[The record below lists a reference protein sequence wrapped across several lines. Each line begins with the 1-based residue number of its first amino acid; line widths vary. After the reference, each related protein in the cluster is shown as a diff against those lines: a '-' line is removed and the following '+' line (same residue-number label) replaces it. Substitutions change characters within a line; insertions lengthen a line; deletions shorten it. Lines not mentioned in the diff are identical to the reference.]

1 MFRGFLNEIKNVAV
15 NRATNRINTMMNN
28 ALGGV
33 PGLPMNRGRVS
44 RAKNSFGT
52 PNPFDNEMVMYP
64 EDLGNTG
71 QGHYIV
77 FNINEQVNANVSFTQ
92 GSLKANIAKMEH
104 YDKAT
109 DLERNIQGLTRG
121 SGSGLA
127 SEFANGRSRHQFS
140 PPGKKTNSVPRAATR
155 RLASTIAMYMPASV
169 GVSTNANYREVEI
182 GALASGMVS
191 AMQTLSRSN
200 PFDNIAAFSENVVK
214 AGGDF
219 ANAARASEAG
229 ETFRENFVR
238 GILDPLPG
246 LSGIGAVQDIQRGF
260 VRNNR
265 LELTFDGIGR
275 RSFSFN
281 FKCMPKSENEAK
293 AVDKIVNM
301 FRFYMAP
308 SFKGTDVSQSRTM
321 IVPATFDITYLFEN
335 GTPNA
340 YLNKISTCVLES
352 CDVKYGGERVQF
364 YRPTQNFRGEDGA
377 PPVETDITLGF
388 KEIELITRE
397 RIGVGF

>member
-1 MFRGFLNEIKNVAV
+1 MFRGFLNEIKNVAI

-104 YDKAT
+104 YDKAS
-109 DLERNIQGLTRG
+109 DLRRRKLNLTRG
-121 SGSGLA
+121 SSGLE
-127 SEFANGRSRHQFS
+127 SEFAEGRSRHQFS

-182 GALASGMVS
+182 GALASGMVTS
-191 AMQTLSRSN
+191 MNTIAKDN
-200 PFDNIAAFSENVVK
+200 PFDSFSAFTKNVVDAGGKLVESAK
-214 AGGDF
+214 AG
-219 ANAARASEAG
+219 EAG
-229 ETFRENFVR
+229 ETFKESFVR
-238 GILDPLPG
+238 GLLDPLPG

-281 FKCMPKSENEAK
+281 FKCMPKSENEAI

-308 SFKGTDVSQSRTM
+308 SFKGSDVSKSRTM
-321 IVPATFDITYLFEN
+321 IVPATFDITYVMSN
-335 GTPNA
+335 GTPNGF
-340 YLNKISTCVLES
+340 LNKISTCVLES
-352 CDVKYGGERVQF
+352 CDVKFGGERVQF
-364 YRPTQNFRGEDGA
+364 YRPSTNYRGESGA
-377 PPVETDITLGF
+377 PPVETDITLNF

>member
-1 MFRGFLNEIKNVAV
+1 MLNEIKNVIV

-28 ALGGV
+28 ALGGL

-44 RAKNSFGT
+44 TAKNSFGS
-52 PNPFDNEMVMYP
+52 PNPFDGQMVTYP
-64 EDLGNTG
+64 EDLGGTG

-77 FNINEQVNANVSFTQ
+77 FNINEQVNANVSFQ
-92 GSLKANIAKMEH
+92 KGSLKANIANMEH
-104 YDKAT
+104 YDRTNPA
-109 DLERNIQGLTRG
+109 DRQYLGLKKK
-121 SGSGLA
+121 SSGLA
-127 SEFANGRSRHQFS
+127 SEFEDGTSKNQFS

-155 RLASTIAMYMPASV
+155 RLKSTIAMYMPASV
-169 GVSTNANYREVEI
+169 GVSTNSNYREVEI
-182 GALASGMVS
+182 GSLASGMVS
-191 AMQTLSRSN
+191 AMNVLARDN
-200 PFDNIAAFSENVVK
+200 PFDKPSEFMSNITTSASTFMEKAK
-214 AGGDF
+214 AG
-219 ANAARASEAG
+219 EAG
-229 ETFRENFVR
+229 ATFKEKFVR
-238 GILDPLPG
+238 GLLDPLPG

-281 FKCMPKSENEAK
+281 FKCMPKSENEAI

-308 SFKGTDVSQSRTM
+308 SFKGSDVSSSRTM
-321 IVPATFDITYLFEN
+321 IVPATFDITYIMSN
-335 GTPNA
+335 GTPNGF
-340 YLNKISTCVLES
+340 LNKISTSVLES

-364 YRPTQNFRGEDGA
+364 YRPSTNHRGESGA
-377 PPVETDITLGF
+377 PPVETDITLNF

>member
-15 NRATNRINTMMNN
+15 NRATNRINSMVND
-28 ALGGV
+28 ALGGL
-33 PGLPMNRGRVS
+33 PGLPINRGRVS
-44 RAKNSFGT
+44 TAQNRFGT
-52 PNPFDNEMVMYP
+52 PNPFDGEMVMYP

-77 FNINEQVNANVSFTQ
+77 FNINEQVNANVSFT
-92 GSLKANIAKMEH
+92 GKELKANIAQMEH
-104 YDKAT
+104 YDKAS
-109 DLERNIQGLTRG
+109 DLRRRKLNLTRG
-121 SGSGLA
+121 SVGNEQ
-127 SEFANGRSRHQFS
+127 EFANKKMFQQ
-140 PPGKKTNSVPRAATR
+140 PGQTTNSVPRNATR
-155 RLASTIAMYMPASV
+155 QLKSSIAMYMPASV

-191 AMQTLSRSN
+191 SMAELAKNN
-200 PFDNIAAFSENVVK
+200 PFDNFAKFSNNVVSAAQK
-214 AGGDF
+214 MKKSAEGGEVAQSF
-219 ANAARASEAG
+219 KES
-229 ETFRENFVR
+229 FVR
-238 GILDPLPG
+238 GMLDPLPG

-335 GTPNA
+335 GTQNA
-340 YLNKISTCVLES
+340 FLNKISTCVLES

-364 YRPTQNFRGEDGA
+364 YRPTENFRKEKGA

>member
-1 MFRGFLNEIKNVAV
+1 MLNEIKNVIV

-28 ALGGV
+28 ALGGL

-44 RAKNSFGT
+44 TAKNSFGS
-52 PNPFDNEMVMYP
+52 PNPFDGQMVTYP
-64 EDLGNTG
+64 EDLGGTG

-92 GSLKANIAKMEH
+92 RGLKANIARMEH
-104 YDKAT
+104 YDKVS
-109 DLERNIQGLTRG
+109 DIERRQKGLTKG
-121 SGSGLA
+121 PGNTLS
-127 SEFANGRSRHQFS
+127 SEFATGRSRHQFS
-140 PPGKKTNSVPRAATR
+140 PPGQKTNSVPRNATR

-229 ETFRENFVR
+229 ETFKENFVR

-246 LSGIGAVQDIQRGF
+246 LSGIGAVEDIQRGF

-340 YLNKISTCVLES
+340 FLNKISTCVLES

>member
-1 MFRGFLNEIKNVAV
+1 MFRGFLNEIKNAAI

-77 FNINEQVNANVSFTQ
+77 FNINEQVNANVSFTK

-104 YDKAT
+104 YDKTNPA
-109 DLERNIQGLTRG
+109 DRQYQGLTKG
-121 SGSGLA
+121 SSGLA
-127 SEFANGRSRHQFS
+127 SEFADGTSKHQFS
-140 PPGKKTNSVPRAATR
+140 PPGQKTNSVPRSATR

-169 GVSTNANYREVEI
+169 GVSTNSNYREVEI

-191 AMQTLSRSN
+191 AMNTLSKDN
-200 PFDNIAAFSENVVK
+200 PFDNIAAFGENVLK
-214 AGGDF
+214 AGQDF
-219 ANAARASEAG
+219 KNAAVGGEAAQ
-229 ETFRENFVR
+229 TFKENFVR

-340 YLNKISTCVLES
+340 FLNKISTCVLES

>member
-44 RAKNSFGT
+44 TAKNSFGS
-52 PNPFDNEMVMYP
+52 PNPFDGQMVTYP
-64 EDLGNTG
+64 EDLGGTG

-127 SEFANGRSRHQFS
+127 SEFEDGTSKNQFS

-155 RLASTIAMYMPASV
+155 RLKSTIAMYMPASV
-169 GVSTNANYREVEI
+169 GVSTNSNFREVEI

-191 AMQTLSRSN
+191 AMNKLAQDN
-200 PFDNIAAFSENVVK
+200 PFDNFSEFTKNVSDAKSAFASAAV
-214 AGGDF
+214 GGE
-219 ANAARASEAG
+219 AA
-229 ETFRENFVR
+229 ETFKEKFVR
-238 GILDPLPG
+238 GLLDPLPG

-281 FKCMPKSENEAK
+281 FKCMPKSENEAI

-308 SFKGTDVSQSRTM
+308 SFKGSDVSKSRTM
-321 IVPATFDITYLFEN
+321 IVPATFDITYVMSN

-340 YLNKISTCVLES
+340 FLNKISTCVLES

-364 YRPTQNFRGEDGA
+364 YRPSTNHRGESGA
-377 PPVETDITLGF
+377 PPVETDITLNF